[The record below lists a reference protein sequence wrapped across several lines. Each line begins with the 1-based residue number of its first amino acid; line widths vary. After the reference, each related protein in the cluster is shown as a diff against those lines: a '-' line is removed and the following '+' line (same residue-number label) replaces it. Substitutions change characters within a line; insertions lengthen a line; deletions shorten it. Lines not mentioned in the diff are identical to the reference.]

1 MNQDLTYYF
10 TLPLNDKDFHHI
22 YQLSAT
28 QLYGVILKSIKF
40 VALNNLLSYE
50 FLGL

>member
-1 MNQDLTYYF
+1 LRILKQEVFIKIYHNFERYNSKKAK
-10 TLPLNDKDFHHI
+10 PL
-22 YQLSAT
+22 QVT
-28 QLYGVILKSIKF
+28 KSIKF